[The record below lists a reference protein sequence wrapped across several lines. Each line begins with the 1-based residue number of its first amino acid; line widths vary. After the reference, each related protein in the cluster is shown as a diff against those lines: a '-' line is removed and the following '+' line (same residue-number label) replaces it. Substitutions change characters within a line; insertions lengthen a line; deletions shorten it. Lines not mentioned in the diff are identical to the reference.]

1 MSEFIAFTLGGIF
14 GVVLMC
20 CLQINRLYAR
30 KDVENEKPK
39 RTDPVSS
46 ERGRST
52 DRKSVV

>member
-14 GVVLMC
+14 GVVMMC
-20 CLQINRLYAR
+20 YLQINRLSAR

-46 ERGRST
+46 E
-52 DRKSVV
+52 